1 MVIMTLPPWL
11 SERLFLKLTALVLA
25 LLLWGGVVAG
35 RHSAEKIKVPLK
47 IMHLAPHLTLRGAV
61 PAEIEVSIIGPRMLL
76 YQLRREPLEI
86 ALDFSGVTGGVVA
99 FDHLG
104 QGLDLNPGL
113 EVIRTFPGR
122 IQLWVEPSQNVADV
136 H

>member
-1 MVIMTLPPWL
+1 MTLPQWF

-47 IMHLAPHLTLRGAV
+47 ILNLAPGLTLRGTV
-61 PAEIEVSIIGPRMLL
+61 PTEIEVSIIGPRMLL
-76 YQLRREPLEI
+76 FQLRREQLVI

-104 QGLDLNPGL
+104 QGIDLNPGL
-113 EVIRTFPGR
+113 EAIRTFPGR
-122 IQLWVEPSQNVADV
+122 LQLWVEQSPKM
-136 H
+136 

>member
-1 MVIMTLPPWL
+1 MTLLPWL

-47 IMHLAPHLTLRGAV
+47 IINLAPGLTLRGTV
-61 PAEIEVSIIGPRMLL
+61 PAEIEVSIIGPRLLL
-76 YQLRREPLEI
+76 YQLRREQLAI

-122 IQLWVEPSQNVADV
+122 VQLWAEPSPKGTDI